1 VKTLADLNA
10 RWQATFAGRVWSR
23 YSDAR
28 GNVLA
33 GGIAY
38 FAFFSVFP
46 ALAIGFTVLGL
57 VLGRDSALQ
66 TQLAQYVNTALGAT
80 VIGLSEAPGQ
90 EGLVYVGD
98 LVQSSALTFSA
109 VTGFVILLFTGL
121 GWLDA
126 MRQGIRAVFGR
137 PGGGNPLLSKVRD
150 VGTLATF
157 GFAVLVS
164 AVASVVVSTA
174 SHAVLGWLG
183 LDGVAGAGPLV
194 RVLSALAILLVDT
207 GIFLLLFRGLS
218 GVAVPVQHLWQGALA
233 GGVALGLLK
242 VFGGVLL
249 DHLPARRFL
258 AAFAVVVGLLV
269 WMNLVGRLTLLAAS
283 WSATRAAE
291 VGELPALSGA
301 AGGDAGSGGADGAGR
316 AAGADDGAGGRSG
329 DGRGVGSR
337 GGRHGDQ
344 DGAARGPKD
353 VVAARARRAAVTART
368 PTYGVRAADR
378 TTLAAG
384 VVLGVAAA
392 SAARVARGAVRAVV
406 DAVRD

>member
-1 VKTLADLNA
+1 MKTLADLNA
-10 RWQATFAGRVWSR
+10 RWRATFAGRVWTR

-66 TQLAQYVNTALGAT
+66 TELANYVNKALGTT
-80 VIGLSEAPGQ
+80 VIGLEPDD
-90 EGLVYVGD
+90 GLVYVGD

-150 VGTLATF
+150 IGTLATF
-157 GFAVLVS
+157 GLAVLVS

-183 LDGVAGAGPLV
+183 LDGVTGAGPLV
-194 RVLSALAILLVDT
+194 RVLSALAILAVDT

-218 GVAVPVQHLWQGALA
+218 GDR
-233 GGVALGLLK
+233 K
-242 VFGGVLL
+242 S
-249 DHLPARRFL
+249 
-258 AAFAVVVGLLV
+258 VV
-269 WMNLVGRLTLLAAS
+269 
-283 WSATRAAE
+283 
-291 VGELPALSGA
+291 
-301 AGGDAGSGGADGAGR
+301 
-316 AAGADDGAGGRSG
+316 
-329 DGRGVGSR
+329 
-337 GGRHGDQ
+337 
-344 DGAARGPKD
+344 
-353 VVAARARRAAVTART
+353 
-368 PTYGVRAADR
+368 
-378 TTLAAG
+378 
-384 VVLGVAAA
+384 
-392 SAARVARGAVRAVV
+392 
-406 DAVRD
+406 

>member
-1 VKTLADLNA
+1 MKALADLNA
-10 RWQATFAGRVWSR
+10 RWRATFAGRVWTR

-66 TQLAQYVNTALGAT
+66 TELANYVNKALGTT
-80 VIGLSEAPGQ
+80 VIGLEAE

-157 GFAVLVS
+157 GLAVLVS
-164 AVASVVVSTA
+164 AVASIVVSTA
-174 SHAVLGWLG
+174 SQAVLGWLG
-183 LDGVAGAGPLV
+183 LDGVTGAGPLV
-194 RVLSALAILLVDT
+194 RVLSALAILAVDT

-218 GVAVPVQHLWQGALA
+218 GVAVPVRHLWQGALA

-249 DHLPARRFL
+249 GELSAARRFL

-291 VGELPALSGA
+291 AGELPALPGTAVAGA
-301 AGGDAGSGGADGAGR
+301 AHPDAADAADGAD
-316 AAGADDGAGGRSG
+316 AGPG
-329 DGRGVGSR
+329 
-337 GGRHGDQ
+337 
-344 DGAARGPKD
+344 GAARGPRD
-353 VVAARARRAAVTART
+353 VVAARARQAAVTART

-392 SAARVARGAVRAVV
+392 AAARVARGAVRAVV